1 MEIVECF
8 VLVVSF
14 LTSLTQAKFGGGGDG
29 PVDTIRLAWRQA
41 SLQVQSI
48 LSGRRQAEAHGKLP
62 SKKLQFLPQLPFM
75 MGSKM

>member
-14 LTSLTQAKFGGGGDG
+14 LTSLTQAKLGGGDG

-41 SLQVQSI
+41 SLRVQSI